1 MSTFCQQQG
10 GVLTDMKYVL
20 TLSTP
25 YYNNV
30 AKVMSVRTCFSKQSI
45 PYPLNL
51 NLGSTNSSPTMLY
64 SIGTM
69 LTVNP
74 VIENGKTN
82 FYCGNNKAVNWDGES
97 LSCTLN

>member
-10 GVLTDMKYVL
+10 GILTDMKYVH

-30 AKVMSVRTCFSKQSI
+30 SKVMSVRTCFSKQSI
-45 PYPLNL
+45 PYQINL

-69 LTVNP
+69 LKTIP
-74 VIENGKTN
+74 VVENGKTN
-82 FYCGNNKAVNWDGES
+82 FYCENNKIGWGIFIMYLKLIE
-97 LSCTLN
+97 